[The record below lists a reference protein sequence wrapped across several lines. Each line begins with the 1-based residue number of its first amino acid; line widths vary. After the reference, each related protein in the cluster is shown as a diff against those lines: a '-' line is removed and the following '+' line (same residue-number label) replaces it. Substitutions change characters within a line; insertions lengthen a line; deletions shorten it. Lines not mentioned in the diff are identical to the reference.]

1 MHKRKFKGIIF
12 DMDGTLTVPSIDFA
26 ELRDVLGV
34 LPEQDL
40 LGVLSSYNEEQKK
53 RHLDIIEEF
62 EQKALK
68 NTKLQPDVNSV
79 LSTFAAANIKMS
91 IITRNSMA
99 SAEKVLSL
107 IDIDFEPVLT
117 REFNPVK
124 PDPAPINYIL
134 KHWNFSP
141 ENVLMIGDYRDDIV
155 CGKNAGTHTCFFSNP
170 DKVSFSELADF
181 TISSF
186 AELQQIIL
194 DENI

>member
-134 KHWNFSP
+134 KQWGLSP
-141 ENVLMIGDYRDDIV
+141 EDVLMVGDYRDDII
-155 CGKNAGTHTCFFSNP
+155 CGKNAGTFTCFFSNSR
-170 DKVSFSELADF
+170 KKSFSELADF
-181 TISSF
+181 TIASF
-186 AELQQIIL
+186 AGLKQIIL
-194 DENI
+194 Y